1 MKQIFLFLG
10 IWSDKAIPWVD
21 VAGLFLFISG
31 FIVGLGAVTVIDMHG
46 FLGRKSSYWTEATI
60 RTHKVTKPFIWLGIF
75 LAILGGL
82 ILYRDIGF
90 SGVARIH
97 AILAIIL
104 IVNGSFLSF
113 YVSPRLLQREKE
125 GRAQEILS
133 ADLQKKIA
141 ISFVVSI
148 IGWWGS
154 LFLLVWYIIVL
165 R

>member
-90 SGVARIH
+90 SGVALIH

>member
-1 MKQIFLFLG
+1 MKQVFLYLG

-31 FIVGLGAVTVIDMHG
+31 FIIGLGAVTVIDMHG

-113 YVSPRLLQREKE
+113 YVSPRLLKREKE
-125 GRAQEILS
+125 GKAREILP

-141 ISFVVSI
+141 ASFVV
-148 IGWWGS
+148 
-154 LFLLVWYIIVL
+154 
-165 R
+165 